1 MVPSC
6 LAEAGVLEVVIE
18 FYDKTDMFIH
28 HLGAFLSPNSRSRVD
43 IDKGKFI
50 KIAISHEVVQLLEGE
65 EFSGCAGN
73 FDPDG
78 DYDECIYS
86 NLYRLMMDKVGCTV
100 PWLPIKSDICSDFE
114 KRNEIIIF
122 EHRIKNFRT

>member
-28 HLGAFLSPNSRSRVD
+28 HLGSFLSPNSRSRVD

-86 NLYRLMMDKVGCTV
+86 NLYRLIFYCYSYDILKIAFWLTGCTRV
-100 PWLPIKSDICSDFE
+100 WKGGYI
-114 KRNEIIIF
+114 
-122 EHRIKNFRT
+122 

>member
-28 HLGAFLSPNSRSRVD
+28 HVGTFLSPNSRSRVD
-43 IDKGKFI
+43 VDKGRFI

-65 EFSGCAGN
+65 EFSQCAAN
-73 FDPDG
+73 YDPDA

-86 NLYRLMMDKVGCTV
+86 KLYTLMMDTVGCTV
-100 PWLPIKSDICSDFE
+100 PWLPIKTDICSDSR
-114 KRNEIIIF
+114 KRD
-122 EHRIKNFRT
+122 